1 MTFLHVLDF
10 LLNRARRPS
19 GDGSTSSPRA
29 RLLKIRG
36 YARGLLQPR
45 HAFTMIEMMVVI
57 FLIGVMA
64 TFVIPKLAHKTPQSE
79 WSTILYDLNNLAF
92 FARQEA
98 ISNQAVYRLN
108 FKSGGSAPDM
118 MIIEK
123 EEQDPEKAGKRI
135 YTPVSTYYLKTQ
147 YQFHPSV
154 KIKAF
159 YHGKKEEISDSSGNP
174 CCYIVHDGL
183 VQDVIIH
190 LVRTEKGVESRVSF
204 KMMPFYGKFEQFDD
218 FIKPEF

>member
-1 MTFLHVLDF
+1 MTDLHVF
-10 LLNRARRPS
+10 
-19 GDGSTSSPRA
+19 
-29 RLLKIRG
+29 KK
-36 YARGLLQPR
+36 R

-64 TFVIPKLAHKTPQSE
+64 TFVIPRLVRKTPQAE
-79 WSTILYDLNNLAF
+79 WSTILYDLNNLAI

-108 FKSGGSAPDM
+108 FKSMGNAPDM

-123 EEQDPEKAGKRI
+123 EEQDPEKPWKRV
-135 YTPVSTYYLKTQ
+135 YTPVLSYYLKTQ

-159 YHGKKEEISDSSGNP
+159 YHGKKEEVSDGSGDP

-204 KMMPFYGKFEQFDD
+204 KMMPFYGKFERYDD
-218 FIKPEF
+218 FIKPEL

>member
-1 MTFLHVLDF
+1 MTDLHVLI
-10 LLNRARRPS
+10 
-19 GDGSTSSPRA
+19 
-29 RLLKIRG
+29 K
-36 YARGLLQPR
+36 R

-64 TFVIPKLAHKTPQSE
+64 TFVIPRLAYRIPQAD
-79 WSTILYDLNNLAF
+79 WSTILYDLNNLAL

-98 ISNQAVYRLN
+98 ISNQSVYRLK

-123 EEQDPEKAGKRI
+123 EERDPERPERKI
-135 YTPVSTYYLKTQ
+135 YRQVSSYYLKTQ

-159 YHGKKEEISDSSGNP
+159 YHGKKNELDESGGDS

-183 VQDVIIH
+183 VQGVIIH
-190 LVRTEKGVESRVSF
+190 LARAEKGVESRVSF
-204 KMMPFYGKFEQFDD
+204 KMMPFYGKFEQFDG